1 MIGALVAVPVLVL
14 GVTGLEPQY
23 VDPASEEYA
32 NSGRTAGPGL
42 WLKGEVVRE
51 PVTNWDWVREVND
64 PIRGNYIMLETRTWY
79 GVPHSVTIRLI
90 PRGDKLYIVGT
101 EQGSTLDKGFPDGKA
116 WWINVT
122 RDPRVRMKID
132 GKIYEMTSVLIT
144 NRAEVAEIIGRYP
157 IRKEVA
163 PDGMEQVVMVAHYF
177 CVFQR
182 NVSEYGSLSMAASS
196 NK

>member
-1 MIGALVAVPVLVL
+1 
-14 GVTGLEPQY
+14 
-23 VDPASEEYA
+23 
-32 NSGRTAGPGL
+32 
-42 WLKGEVVRE
+42 
-51 PVTNWDWVREVND
+51 
-64 PIRGNYIMLETRTWY
+64 
-79 GVPHSVTIRLI
+79 
-90 PRGDKLYIVGT
+90 
-101 EQGSTLDKGFPDGKA
+101 
-116 WWINVT
+116 
-122 RDPRVRMKID
+122 MKID